1 MRITKASPNAN
12 PTTTSHSPLVRRETE
27 REALAL
33 DLRRIDAATMTVT
46 WLGAPLHHRREP
58 TTRENHDGTFA
69 TSKTQDKNDLPSALS
84 RGNRVSPIIDV
95 SSRTNQSPT
104 TGPNNKDKRTS
115 ISSRLSDPRSGN
127 GSGEDRVSAKER
139 LSVNTQRT
147 SRAGLDLVRKEADTL

>member
-1 MRITKASPNAN
+1 
-12 PTTTSHSPLVRRETE
+12 
-27 REALAL
+27 
-33 DLRRIDAATMTVT
+33 MTVT